1 MSVFGDNSAIKPVPK
16 EEPLPTPIPPK
27 TVPDAVKPIPTNQP
41 KPVTNAFAPWFT
53 KALEY
58 VGLREIAGI
67 KHAPAIV
74 KFWSRIKMA
83 GIKDDETPWCAAF
96 VGSALEEKN
105 IKSTRTGWALDYAK
119 WGQKLDYPAQG
130 AIAYKKRVNS
140 AGKTIGGHVAF
151 VAGQDELGRIML
163 LGGNQGNKVG
173 IDPFGVSGIMGYRWP
188 NGYPLPTRA
197 PLPLVKGGKIS
208 VSEA

>member
-1 MSVFGDNSAIKPVPK
+1 MGVFGDDSKIKPVPK
-16 EEPLPTPIPPK
+16 EEPVSQITTPKPI
-27 TVPDAVKPIPTNQP
+27 PDAVKPVPTVAP
-41 KPVTNAFAPWFT
+41 KPVTNAFAPWFS
-53 KALEY
+53 KAMEY
-58 VGLREIAGI
+58 IGLREIAGI
-67 KHAPAIV
+67 KHAPLIV
-74 KFWSRIKMA
+74 RMWSRIKMA

-96 VGSALEEKN
+96 VGSCLEENN

-140 AGKTIGGHVAF
+140 AGKVIGGHVAF
-151 VAGQDELGRIML
+151 VAGQDEIGRVML

-188 NGYPLPTRA
+188 NGYPLPPRA